1 MKGRLNG
8 RYAAVRTEGGL
19 LPPDLIQRVAAGDAS
34 LPGLD
39 SASYHLAQGERLNE
53 KIARSW
59 VRIRGAWEGFCEA
72 LEQLPQGDPAVGLT
86 RERWI
91 GVIFQELH
99 YGRLPR
105 ASGLEVD
112 EKAYPISHMWGNV
125 PIHLMGYGV
134 DLDKRTPGVAG
145 AASMS
150 PHGLVQEYINRS
162 DRHLWGIVSNGR
174 KLRLLRDNVSLTR
187 QSYIEFDLET
197 IMRGELYSDFT
208 IFWLLCHQ
216 SRLEG
221 EDPSECWLEQWVQ
234 IAKEQGARALE
245 DLRDAVEDAIERL
258 GSGFLKHIGNQ
269 ELRTKLRT
277 GELSVEEYKNQLL
290 RLIYRII
297 FLFVAEDRGLLHP
310 EETDRRVREVYADY
324 YSVGRLRRL
333 AERPRGGKHHDL
345 YRSLQ
350 VVMEALGSDDGAP
363 EIGLAPM
370 GGGLWARDFVPDLAH
385 ADISNADFLT
395 AVRKLTF
402 MTRDGVRMAVD
413 YANIGPE
420 EIGGVYECLLELAPD
435 LDADSGHFELVAVSG
450 SARKTTG
457 SYFTPPELI
466 QALLD
471 SALDPVLDESARQ
484 PYAEE
489 AILGLKVCDPACG
502 SGAFLI
508 AAAHRMAGK
517 LASVR
522 TGDDEPSPEEVRKA
536 LRDVIGRCI
545 YGVDLNP
552 LAAELCKVNLWMETM
567 ESGKPLSFLDHRI
580 LVGNSL
586 LGTVPTLME
595 QGIPNDAFK
604 AISGDDKKIASHCRR
619 RNREERDSAAMFVAN
634 GAGHSVPPQFP
645 IAAAGF
651 LETIAEI
658 NVLSNDD
665 VSGIRQKDARYR
677 GMLES
682 PDYRRQKFEADA
694 WCAAFVWKKTEN
706 APEPITTAMFQSI
719 KENPDWLAPQVRDEV
734 ERIAQQHKFFQWHLA
749 FPDVFRPPLPGE
761 LPDNPDMG
769 WCGGFDVVL
778 GNPPWERLKIQ
789 EKEWFAGRRPEI
801 AEAPNAAARTRMIE
815 DLQEDDPW
823 LYDQFMG
830 DLRMADGES
839 HFIRNSGRYPLCG
852 RGDINT
858 YSVFAETMK
867 NIISPSGRVGAV
879 IPSGL
884 ATDYTTRF
892 FFQDIMG
899 AGGLPALVS
908 FYDFENRQKLFPDV
922 DSRMKF
928 SLVTMTGPG
937 QLTAEG
943 ADFVFFAQRVE
954 DLKDPDRHVHLTMQ
968 DIELLNPNTLTVPTF
983 RSRRDA
989 EITKKIYSRVPVLIR
1004 EAREGKPEENPWGL
1018 SFMAMFHM
1026 ANDSGLFRTWT
1037 QLEEEGWRL
1046 EGNTF
1051 VKGGEKYLPLYE
1063 AKMVHHYDH
1072 RWATYLRDG
1081 ETTRDKT
1088 CGEKANPGNCVMP
1101 RYWVPE
1107 EEVEARLAGKW
1118 DKKWLMGWRD
1128 VTNTTNERTMVAGVV
1143 PRVGV
1148 GNTFPLMFSATA
1160 SESELMCLLA
1170 NLCSF
1175 ALDYCARQ
1183 KIGGTHLTYH
1193 YMNQLPVLPP
1203 FAYGQYAPWMRGVEL
1218 REWIS
1223 HRVAGLLCTTYYLT
1237 SAFGGHACSKGQFVW
1252 DDERRFLIRCE
1263 LDAAFFHLYGL
1274 ARDDVEYI
1282 LDTFPIVK
1290 EHDEEA
1296 YGEFRTK
1303 RAILE
1308 VYDAMADPM
1317 ATTNNHE
1324 TSTALDG
1331 ETARKWPT

>member
-8 RYAAVRTEGGL
+8 RFAAVRTEGGL
-19 LPPDLIQRVAAGDAS
+19 LPPDLIQRIAAGDAS
-34 LPGLD
+34 LPGLG
-39 SASYHLAQGERLNE
+39 SGSYHLARGERLNE
-53 KIARSW
+53 AIARSW
-59 VRIRGAWEGFCEA
+59 VRVRGAWGGFCEA
-72 LEQLPQGDPAVGLT
+72 LEQLPQDDPAVRLT
-86 RERWI
+86 RERWL

-105 ASGLEVD
+105 ASGLEI
-112 EKAYPISHMWGNV
+112 EGKAYPISHKWGNV

-162 DRHLWGIVSNGR
+162 DGHLWGIVSNGR

-187 QSYIEFDLET
+187 QSYIEFDIEA

-208 IFWLLCHQ
+208 LFWLLCHQ
-216 SRLEG
+216 SRLES
-221 EDPSECWLEQWVQ
+221 EDPSECWLEQWAQ

-245 DLRDAVEDAIERL
+245 ELRDAVEDAIERL
-258 GSGFLKHIGNQ
+258 GSGFLKHPGNQ
-269 ELRTKLRT
+269 ELRRKLRT
-277 GELSVEEYKNQLL
+277 GELSAEDYKNQLL

-310 EETDRRVREVYADY
+310 EETDRCVKEVYADY

-370 GGGLWARDFVPDLAH
+370 GGGLWAPDFVPDLAH
-385 ADISNADFLT
+385 ADVSNADFL
-395 AVRKLTF
+395 AAIRKLTF

-420 EIGGVYECLLELAPD
+420 EIGGVYESLLELAPD
-435 LDADSGHFELVAVSG
+435 LDADSGHFELVGVSG

-457 SYFTPPELI
+457 SYYTPRELI
-466 QALLD
+466 QSLLD
-471 SALDPVLDESARQ
+471 SALDPVLNEAARQ

-552 LAAELCKVNLWMETM
+552 LAVELCKVNLWMETM

-586 LGTVPTLME
+586 LGTVPALME
-595 QGIPNDAFK
+595 QGIPNDAFR
-604 AISGDDKKIASHCRR
+604 AISGDDKKIASQCRR
-619 RNREERDSAAMFVAN
+619 RNREERDATAMFVAD
-634 GAGHSVPPQFP
+634 GEGHSVSPR
-645 IAAAGF
+645 F
-651 LETIAEI
+651 LQETSGLVEAIAEI

-665 VSGIRQKDARYR
+665 VLEIREKDARYKKL
-677 GMLES
+677 LES
-682 PDYRRQKFEADA
+682 RDYRGQKFEADA
-694 WCAAFVWKKTEN
+694 WCAAFVWEKTKN
-706 APEPITTAMFQSI
+706 APEPITTAVFQSI
-719 KENPDWLAPQVRDEV
+719 KASPDWLAPEVREEV
-734 ERIAQQHKFFQWHLA
+734 ERITQQYKFFHWHLA
-749 FPDVFRPPLPGE
+749 FPDVFRLPFAGE

-789 EKEWFAGRRPEI
+789 EKEWFASRRPEI
-801 AEAPNAAARTRMIE
+801 TNAPNAAARARMIKE
-815 DLQEDDPW
+815 LKAAEPW
-823 LYDQFMG
+823 LYKEFMG
-830 DLRMADGES
+830 DLRVADGES

-858 YSVFAETMK
+858 YSIFAETMK
-867 NIISPSGRVGAV
+867 NIISLSGRVGAV

-908 FYDFENRQKLFPDV
+908 FYDFENRQGIFPGV
-922 DSRMKF
+922 HRSYKF
-928 SLVTMTGPG
+928 SLVTMAGPG
-937 QLTAEG
+937 QPATEG

-1018 SFMAMFHM
+1018 SFMRMFDM

-1081 ETTRDKT
+1081 DTTRDKT
-1088 CGEKANPGNCVMP
+1088 SEEKADPANCVMP

-1128 VTNTTNERTMVAGVV
+1128 VTNTTNERTMIAGVV

-1148 GNTFPLMFSATA
+1148 GHKFLLVFPSNCSTSTML
-1160 SESELMCLLA
+1160 CLLA
-1170 NLCSF
+1170 NLSSL
-1175 ALDYCARQ
+1175 ALDFAARQ
-1183 KIGGTHLTYH
+1183 KLGGTSMAYFVVK
-1193 YMNQLPVLPP
+1193 QLPVFPP
-1203 FAYGQYAPWMRGVEL
+1203 SRYLSLAPWNSECFLEQWMAK
-1218 REWIS
+1218 
-1223 HRVAGLLCTTYYLT
+1223 RVAALLMTGDEMQGLGFDLSEAHEL
-1237 SAFGGHACSKGQFVW
+1237 AMW
-1252 DDERRFLIRCE
+1252 DDEHRFQTRCE
-1263 LDAAFFHLYGL
+1263 LDAAFFNLYGL
-1274 ARDDVEYI
+1274 DGHDVEYI

-1290 EHDEEA
+1290 EHDEKA

-1303 RAILE
+1303 QEILRT
-1308 VYDAMADPM
+1308 YDAMSEAIKSGR
-1317 ATTNNHE
+1317 AYGH
-1324 TSTALDG
+1324 A
-1331 ETARKWPT
+1331 